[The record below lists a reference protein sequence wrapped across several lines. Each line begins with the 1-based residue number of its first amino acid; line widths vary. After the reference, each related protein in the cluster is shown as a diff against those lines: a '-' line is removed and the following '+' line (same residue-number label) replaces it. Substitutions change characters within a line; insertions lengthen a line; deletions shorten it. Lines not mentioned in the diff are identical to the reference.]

1 VEAVSNYLSDV
12 MRVNK
17 LLWKRFMLTLMPT
30 EAKTANG
37 ACYLELKVPSRSRR
51 DDGWDFRDR
60 YGYHYGDVIA
70 SPLRPSEADIE
81 EAKTAE
87 NAKLQSALKELEIE

>member
-1 VEAVSNYLSDV
+1 
-12 MRVNK
+12 
-17 LLWKRFMLTLMPT
+17 MLT

-51 DDGWDFRDR
+51 DDGWDFHDR

-70 SPLRPSEADIE
+70 SPLLPSEADIE
-81 EAKTAE
+81 EAKTAK
-87 NAKLQSALKELEIE
+87 NAKLIKCVRKKGVN